1 MKVTLGMRYMEN
13 FRISLPPPIHSEG
26 NANIIY
32 LCYGQGLNASPT
44 LLAECKVMA
53 GRKRIWNG
61 FKDNE
66 LKWKVKFKM

>member
-1 MKVTLGMRYMEN
+1 MKVTLGTLSHGEFQN
-13 FRISLPPPIHSEG
+13 FAAPPIHSEG

-61 FKDNE
+61 FDEK
-66 LKWKVKFKM
+66 